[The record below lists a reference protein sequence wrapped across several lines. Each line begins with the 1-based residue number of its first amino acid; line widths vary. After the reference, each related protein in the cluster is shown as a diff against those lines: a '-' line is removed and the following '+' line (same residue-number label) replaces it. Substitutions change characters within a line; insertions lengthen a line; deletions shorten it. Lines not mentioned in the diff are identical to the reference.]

1 MLSQE
6 DAKRIIEK
14 ALSYA
19 SAEETQV
26 SLGGGATGDT
36 RFAVNTVTTSGFR
49 DQVTLVITSRYGMRS
64 GTSTSDTLTD
74 ESIARTVKAAE
85 AIARLSPED
94 PETVPALGPQ
104 TYTPVT
110 NGWDEATANAGPEW
124 RSKVAAAVLGP
135 SQSKNLIAAGFV
147 QNGSGFQ
154 AIGNS
159 NGLFGYARATN
170 ANYSTTVRTI
180 IGTGGGSGW
189 AAAEGN
195 GIGAIDGA
203 AVAARAI
210 QKAEGT
216 ANAVAIEPGKYTVIL
231 EPVAVADLVTFMMF
245 FSNTR
250 AADEGRSYLSKK
262 GGGNRK
268 GEKFFGDQVSLYT
281 DPNDPI
287 APGAPFAGDGQ
298 PARKMDFVRNGVV
311 TNLFTDRYWARKT
324 NTEPTPFPTN
334 LIMQGGPTSVDEM
347 IASTERGILVT
358 RFWYIRLVDP
368 QTVLL
373 TGLTRDGTF
382 LIEKGR
388 IKSAIKNFRFNESP
402 VIMLNNIA
410 AMSPSDRV
418 TGSNGGGFSV
428 MMPGLKVDNFT
439 FTSLSDAV

>member
-1 MLSQE
+1 MLSEQ

-19 SAEETQV
+19 SAESTAV

-49 DQVTLVITSRYGMRS
+49 DQATLTVTSSYGLRS
-64 GTSTSDTLTD
+64 GNSNTDTLTD
-74 ESIARTVKAAE
+74 DSIARTVKAAE

-94 PETVPALGPQ
+94 PETMPLLGPQ
-104 TYTPVT
+104 TYAPVT
-110 NGWDEATANAGPEW
+110 NGWDEATVKAGPEW
-124 RSKVAAAVLGP
+124 RSKIASAVLTGA
-135 SQSKNLIAAGFV
+135 QSKNLVAAGFV
-147 QNGSGFQ
+147 QNGGGFQ

-159 NGLFGYARATN
+159 KGLFAYGRGSN
-170 ANYSTTVRTI
+170 ANYSTTVRTV

-195 GIGAIDGA
+195 TIGEVDGA
-203 AVAARAI
+203 SVAARAI
-210 QKAEGT
+210 QKAELS

-231 EPVAVADLVTFMMF
+231 EPVAVADLVTFMF
-245 FSNTR
+245 FFANTR
-250 AADEGRSYLSKK
+250 TADEGRSFLSRK

-268 GEKFFGDQVSLYT
+268 GEKFFGDQVSIYT
-281 DPNDPI
+281 DPNDRVS
-287 APGAPFAGDGQ
+287 PGFAFSGDGQ
-298 PARKMDFVRNGVV
+298 PTRKMDFVRNGVV
-311 TNLFTDRYWARKT
+311 TNMLTGRYWARKT

-334 LIMQGGPTSVDEM
+334 LIMEGGKSSVDEM
-347 IASTERGILVT
+347 VASTERGILVT
-358 RFWYIRLVDP
+358 RFWYIRLVDA
-368 QTVLL
+368 QSVLL

-382 LIEKGR
+382 LVEKGK

-410 AMSPSDRV
+410 AMSPSARV
-418 TGSNGGGFSV
+418 TGSNGGNFSV

>member
-1 MLSQE
+1 MLSEQ
-6 DAKRIIEK
+6 DAKRIVEK

-19 SAEETQV
+19 SADETEI
-26 SLGGGATGDT
+26 SLNGGSSGDT
-36 RFAVNTVTTSGFR
+36 RFAVNTVTTSGYR
-49 DQVTLVITSRYGMRS
+49 DQVTLTVTSYYGLRS
-64 GTSTSDTLTD
+64 GNSTTDTLTD

-94 PETVPALGPQ
+94 PETMPALGPQ
-104 TYTPVT
+104 TYIPVT
-110 NGWDEATANAGPEW
+110 NAWDEATANAGPEW
-124 RSKVAAAVLGP
+124 RSKVASSVLSGA
-135 SQSKNLIAAGFV
+135 QAKNLVAAGFV
-147 QNGSGFQ
+147 QNGGGFQ
-154 AIGNS
+154 ALGTS
-159 NGLFGYARATN
+159 KGLYAYFRSSN
-170 ANYSTTVRTI
+170 ANYSTTVRTVV
-180 IGTGGGSGW
+180 GTGGGSGW

-195 GIGAIDGA
+195 TIAEVDGA
-203 AVAARAI
+203 TVATRAI

-245 FSNTR
+245 FANTR
-250 AADEGRSYLSKK
+250 AADEGRSFLSKK

-281 DPNDPI
+281 DPNDRI
-287 APGAPFAGDGQ
+287 APGSPFAGDGQ

-311 TNLFTDRYWARKT
+311 TNMFTGRYWAKKT
-324 NTEPTPFPTN
+324 NVEATPFPTN
-334 LIMQGGPTSVDEM
+334 LIMEGGKTSVDEM
-347 IASTERGILVT
+347 IASTERGVLVT

-382 LIEKGR
+382 LIEKGK

-410 AMSPSDRV
+410 AMSPAARV

-428 MMPGLKVDNFT
+428 MMPALKVDNFT